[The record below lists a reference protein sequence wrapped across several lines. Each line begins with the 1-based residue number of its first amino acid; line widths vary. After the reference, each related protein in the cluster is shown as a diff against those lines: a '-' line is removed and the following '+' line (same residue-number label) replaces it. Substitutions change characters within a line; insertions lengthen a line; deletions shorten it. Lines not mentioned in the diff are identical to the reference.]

1 MREPLGIAAP
11 ELGLPMNPMS
21 PQTGRDSNADLR
33 LARLVADL
41 RTRIALLGDVA
52 WDVNLVALSAHDA
65 TMLADI
71 SVAEGHVEASDHLYA
86 LVGKLSSLLNGSA
99 ASDYDGR
106 AALTSLFESA
116 EVLLPAL
123 EEPLPPAEPDFDF
136 EASGGLD
143 VAGNLADYDG
153 FDTDSART
161 LGEMSI
167 VDDQVSVFASDPS
180 PVRVV
185 DLAKPAALP
194 EAPDWSLAA
203 DGPDAGSLMAAPR
216 PAAAIAPAERSQ
228 PTPVGMRTTATTP
241 SALADE
247 LLAPPASRPA
257 SATNTRELAPG
268 EQRTAYL
275 LAGDS
280 AYAAALE
287 TALAA
292 AGFEIHRFD
301 DPAELAETV
310 GALVPAAVLIAP
322 DSFDG
327 LATVATAVA
336 SARKRANAPILLVTI
351 AADGGIPTRLAAMR
365 AGADAFLTEPADPAH
380 VVARLGELDA
390 ASAAEPFRVMIVE
403 DDRPQAVFAESIL
416 RKAGMQTRAVHDP
429 LEAIDALEAFD
440 PELILMDLLMPG
452 CDGIELTTLIRERDR
467 FANVP
472 IVFLSGE
479 HSAERRYDALAVGG
493 DDFLEKPIKPKFLL
507 SAVGNRVR
515 RARSVRQ
522 QGNNSRQGE
531 RSVAL
536 YDRTRLVER
545 TGEALAGA
553 TAATPGGLLFLIVDG
568 AQTLREKLGLMAFD
582 LAMQQAGAML
592 AESLAAG
599 VLAARFGDSSFIV
612 LAPQSDRE
620 ALADLASRLSRAFTE
635 RLVQSESGSLA
646 LAASIGIARFNQG
659 WRDAA
664 AVVNAAERAA
674 ARARSA
680 AGERIVTSPGPDSAD
695 STDADAALRNAVVAA
710 LAAGGLQLLYQPVAA
725 LHGGDDEIFQVLL
738 RLRDERGRRYSAAE
752 IVPMAERNGL
762 IDDVDRAVLA
772 RCVEVLAQ
780 QRARGRPTTLI
791 ISQSIHVLADPARIE
806 WLRQS
811 ALAAGVNPQQFVL
824 ELRHDDLTPRLSESA
839 IWIEAAKAAGFR
851 TAIGTFEPNPAALQS
866 LQRLPVDLLRVSGR
880 FVAQIDATRARLLGE
895 VASAA
900 HAQSARV
907 VAPMVEDARAAA
919 ALWGT
924 GVDFIQGDFVQGAG
938 SDLEFDFRAA
948 TF

>member
-1 MREPLGIAAP
+1 
-11 ELGLPMNPMS
+11 MNPMS
-21 PQTGRDSNADLR
+21 PTSGHDSNADLR

-41 RTRIALLGDVA
+41 RSRIALLRDVA

-71 SVAEGHVEASDHLYA
+71 SLAEGHVEASDHLYA
-86 LVGKLSSLLNGSA
+86 LVGRLSSLLHGSA
-99 ASDYDGR
+99 APDDDGR
-106 AALTSLFESA
+106 SALAALFESA
-116 EVLLPAL
+116 AALLPAL
-123 EEPLPPAEPDFDF
+123 EETLPPEEPDFAF
-136 EASGGLD
+136 EASGAHGI
-143 VAGNLADYDG
+143 AGNLAEYDG

-161 LGEMSI
+161 ISELSI
-167 VDDQVSVFASDPS
+167 VAEMTSSVAGDQS

-185 DLAKPAALP
+185 DLARPAALP

-203 DGPDAGSLMAAPR
+203 DGPEAGSLMAASRP
-216 PAAAIAPAERSQ
+216 PAASVSTAISE
-228 PTPVGMRTTATTP
+228 PTPVGMRPTATAP
-241 SALADE
+241 SLLADE
-247 LLAPPASRPA
+247 LLAPPASRPSA
-257 SATNTRELAPG
+257 SPAITRESAPG
-268 EQRTAYL
+268 DQRTAYL
-275 LAGDS
+275 LAGES
-280 AYAAALE
+280 AYAVALE

-292 AGFEIHRFD
+292 AGFESHRFE

-322 DSFDG
+322 DSFNG

-365 AGADAFLTEPADPAH
+365 AGADAFLTEPADPAL

-479 HSAERRYDALAVGG
+479 QNADRRYDALAVGG

-522 QGNNSRQGE
+522 RGNSSRQGE
-531 RSVAL
+531 RTVAL

-545 TGEALAGA
+545 AGEALAGA
-553 TAATPGGLLFLIVDG
+553 TATTPGGLLFLIVDG
-568 AQTLREKLGLMAFD
+568 AQALREKLGLMAFD

-599 VLAARFGDSSFIV
+599 DLAARFGDSSFIV
-612 LAPQSDRE
+612 LAPGSGRE
-620 ALADLASRLSRAFTE
+620 ALAELAARLSRAFSE
-635 RLVQSESGSLA
+635 RLIQSESGSLA
-646 LAASIGIARFNQG
+646 LAASIGIASFNQG

-664 AVVNAAERAA
+664 AMVNAAERAA

-680 AGERIVTSPGPDSAD
+680 AGERILSSPGPDTAD
-695 STDADAALRNAVVAA
+695 ATDADTALRNAVVAA
-710 LAAGGLQLLYQPVAA
+710 LAAGGLQLLYQPIAA
-725 LHGGDDEIFQVLL
+725 LHGGGDEIFQVLL

-762 IDDVDRAVLA
+762 INDVDRAVLA

-780 QRARGRPTTLI
+780 QRARGRPTALI
-791 ISQSIHVLADPARIE
+791 ISQSIHAIADPARID
-806 WLRQS
+806 WLKQA
-811 ALAAGVNPQQFVL
+811 ALAGGVDPAQFVL
-824 ELRHDDLTPRLSESA
+824 ELRHDDVTPRLAESA
-839 IWIEAAKAAGFR
+839 AWIEAAKAAGFR
-851 TAIGTFEPNPAALQS
+851 TAIGTFEPNPAAVQS

-895 VASAA
+895 VAGAA
-900 HAQSARV
+900 HAQGSRV
-907 VAPMVEDARAAA
+907 VAPMVEDARTAA